1 MPKVNGPSRPNLE
14 EAKADLALL
23 LAAATKEDLLR
34 VAAQLKASVK
44 SEPTRCVRAHG
55 EKFRC
60 VVRVGKKKTYGKVRA
75 TRAEA
80 SLDIDAKG
88 LRSSSRFYD
97 EETEI
102 PKPNFKDVS
111 KISHEVATHLPYELR
126 HRRENL
132 LFTTVSSDM
141 CERAGLADLFLR
153 AANIGALRRKAKEEE
168 AAKTRKTRKTRIF
181 VEDEEDAKMPRSFVK
196 EEEGCWRAYVFLPA
210 GEEVAG
216 PKRLNHEDAE
226 DDLRLVLE
234 AEPENVQGVAAAIR
248 QAEIYRKQ
256 SEEDEEVHGPN
267 QCPRGSISPMYSA
280 AVQNRACAKKKKG
293 IASIKN

>member
-1 MPKVNGPSRPNLE
+1 MGSDWGYGVEEFTRKKGTTYRAWVTLATEERGQQRPKINGPTRPDE
-14 EAKADLALL
+14 REAKLDVASL
-23 LAAATKEDLLR
+23 LAAGKEDVRR

-44 SEPTRCVRAHG
+44 SQPTTNVRSRG
-55 EKFRC
+55 QKFRC

-75 TRAEA
+75 TREEA

-126 HRRENL
+126 HRREKW

-141 CERAGLADLFLR
+141 CERAGLPDLFQR

-168 AAKTRKTRKTRIF
+168 AAKTRKTKKTRIF

-196 EEEGCWRAYVFLPA
+196 EG
-210 GEEVAG
+210 
-216 PKRLNHEDAE
+216 
-226 DDLRLVLE
+226 
-234 AEPENVQGVAAAIR
+234 
-248 QAEIYRKQ
+248 
-256 SEEDEEVHGPN
+256 
-267 QCPRGSISPMYSA
+267 
-280 AVQNRACAKKKKG
+280 
-293 IASIKN
+293 